1 MVIQMIRICKGEFVF
16 PDPQAA
22 ASCLMIVDPD
32 TAALIPAGES
42 GGTKEQRVPQ
52 ESGRKPVGGEWIF
65 GRRRFVDAFPGLR
78 NPLIRRPSPFAWTGS
93 AGGSQEKE
101 PPGFSNTLA
110 ASTRGSQEDI
120 VFLFHFEEG
129 DPSQQALPLAVILS
143 WRAVMGEPE
152 ERAAGE
158 LDDFADRGLFEH
170 EDGNLHAHIDPS
182 LLSTGNRCGAGR
194 PMNKWG
200 RLHRRA
206 SCNLPGRAM
215 RPEDK
220 PALLHPCRSPPS
232 EWIRFRPCVDFAC
245 TRMREMRL
253 HPVSFSGSSRRGA
266 AVS

>member
-1 MVIQMIRICKGEFVF
+1 LEG
-16 PDPQAA
+16 
-22 ASCLMIVDPD
+22 
-32 TAALIPAGES
+32 
-42 GGTKEQRVPQ
+42 
-52 ESGRKPVGGEWIF
+52 
-65 GRRRFVDAFPGLR
+65 RFVDAFPGLR

-182 LLSTGNRCGAGR
+182 LLSSQGTGA
-194 PMNKWG
+194 
-200 RLHRRA
+200 
-206 SCNLPGRAM
+206 
-215 RPEDK
+215 E
-220 PALLHPCRSPPS
+220 PA
-232 EWIRFRPCVDFAC
+232 DQ
-245 TRMREMRL
+245 
-253 HPVSFSGSSRRGA
+253 
-266 AVS
+266 

>member
-1 MVIQMIRICKGEFVF
+1 MLGDGSLVENAARFRNFSGAGGAVCDATGFTSYFDINSRHYFSFMVIQMIRICKGEFVF

-129 DPSQQALPLAVILS
+129 DPSQQAFAPGS
-143 WRAVMGEPE
+143 HPVM
-152 ERAAGE
+152 
-158 LDDFADRGLFEH
+158 
-170 EDGNLHAHIDPS
+170 
-182 LLSTGNRCGAGR
+182 AGR
-194 PMNKWG
+194 D
-200 RLHRRA
+200 
-206 SCNLPGRAM
+206 GRAGG
-215 RPEDK
+215 
-220 PALLHPCRSPPS
+220 
-232 EWIRFRPCVDFAC
+232 
-245 TRMREMRL
+245 T
-253 HPVSFSGSSRRGA
+253 GGRRIG
-266 AVS
+266 

>member
-1 MVIQMIRICKGEFVF
+1 MENAARFRNFSGAGGAVCDATGFTSYFDINSRHYFSFMVIQMIRICKGEFVF

-110 ASTRGSQEDI
+110 ASGPAAVKRISSSFSISKKETR
-120 VFLFHFEEG
+120 
-129 DPSQQALPLAVILS
+129 PNRPLPLAVILS

-182 LLSTGNRCGAGR
+182 LLSSQGTGA
-194 PMNKWG
+194 
-200 RLHRRA
+200 
-206 SCNLPGRAM
+206 
-215 RPEDK
+215 E
-220 PALLHPCRSPPS
+220 PA
-232 EWIRFRPCVDFAC
+232 DQ
-245 TRMREMRL
+245 
-253 HPVSFSGSSRRGA
+253 
-266 AVS
+266 